1 MNTVTKKNPYGPLD
15 LEVLIE
21 FERKLSTPLPDA
33 YREYLLAFNGGKY
46 EKDVISISEAEGET
60 TVHHMYG
67 LHSGPRYA
75 QLRNKRMISGS
86 LFLAI
91 CDDSFGNQFL
101 IKLTCGDV
109 GTIYFLDHEV
119 EPAEGLTAVAMDFNE
134 FVAKMKSEQ
143 EFMQEF
149 AERDPEGYQWYMERL
164 EQAKRDHEAFKNG
177 QKEKP

>member
-1 MNTVTKKNPYGPLD
+1 MNTVAKKNPYGPLH

-21 FERKLSTPLPDA
+21 FERKLGAPLPDA
-33 YREYLLAFNGGKY
+33 YREYLLAFNGGKF

-75 QLRNKRMISGS
+75 RLRNKRKISGS

-101 IKLTCGDV
+101 IRMTG
-109 GTIYFLDHEV
+109 GETGAIYFLDHEV
-119 EPAEGLTAVAMDFNE
+119 EPEEGLTAVARDFDE
-134 FVAKMKSEQ
+134 FVAKMKSEE
-143 EFMQEF
+143 EFMQAF
-149 AERDPEGYQWYMERL
+149 AERDPEGYRAFKERL
-164 EQAKRDHEAFKNG
+164 EELKRKYE
-177 QKEKP
+177 EK